1 MDLVAGRVY
10 TERQR
15 PIRHVDGMLIV
26 ITVLLVVI
34 GLVLLYSATAST
46 LRGMHVDEF
55 ARVKKQA
62 ATAILGAILLL
73 LIVTFDYRFFKV
85 YAGFIY
91 AAMLVLLILVR
102 IPGIGS
108 SSAGAQRWFEVAGVQ
123 ISPSEIA
130 KIALMFMLAAMLSEL
145 PSSPDLRDVLRV
157 CLAGALPTA
166 LVFIQ
171 PDIGTTIV
179 LVAVIVGM
187 LVVAGTRPR
196 HLALL
201 AASTVVLIV
210 LAFQLNVVKSYQLER
225 LKSFIDPAV
234 GSQTTNYNR
243 TQALIAVSSGGVL
256 GRGYLHGTQTQ
267 LDFVPEQ
274 HTDFIFTVAGEEFGF
289 LGTVVVLTLYALLIW
304 RAIRTAS
311 MSKDPFGT
319 YLAAGIAAMFAIQMF
334 VNIGMVIG
342 IMPITGIPLP
352 FMSYGGSSMLSSF
365 AGIGVLENIHM
376 RRFK

>member
-15 PIRHVDGMLIV
+15 PIRHIDGMLLV
-26 ITVLLVVI
+26 ITVLLVMT
-34 GLVLLYSATAST
+34 GLILLYSATAST

-73 LIVTFDYRFFKV
+73 LIFTFDYRFFKV

-91 AAMLVLLILVR
+91 AGMLILLVLVR

-108 SSAGAQRWFEVAGVQ
+108 TSAGAQRWFDVAGFQ

-145 PSSPDLRDVLRV
+145 PSLPDLRDVLRV
-157 CLAGALPTA
+157 CLAGAVPTA

-179 LVAVIVGM
+179 LVTVIVGM

-201 AASTVVLIV
+201 AATSIVLIV
-210 LAFQLNVVKSYQLER
+210 LAFQLNVVKSYQLDR
-225 LKSFIDPAV
+225 LKAFLDPAF

-243 TQALIAVSSGGVL
+243 QQALIAVSSGGVL
-256 GRGYLHGTQTQ
+256 GRGYMHGTQTQ

-319 YLAAGIAAMFAIQMF
+319 YVAAGIAAMFAIQMF

-365 AGIGVLENIHM
+365 AAIGILENIHM

>member
-15 PIRHVDGMLIV
+15 PIRHVDGMLLV
-26 ITVLLVVI
+26 ITVLLVMT
-34 GLVLLYSATAST
+34 GLILLYSATAST

-73 LIVTFDYRFFKV
+73 LIFTFDYRFFKV

-91 AAMLVLLILVR
+91 AGMLILLVLVR

-108 SSAGAQRWFEVAGVQ
+108 TSAGAQRWFDVAGFQ

-145 PSSPDLRDVLRV
+145 PASPDLRDVLRV
-157 CLAGALPTA
+157 CAAGAVPTA

-179 LVAVIVGM
+179 LVTVIVGM

-201 AASTVVLIV
+201 AATSLVLIV
-210 LAFQLNVVKSYQLER
+210 LAFQLNVVKS
-225 LKSFIDPAV
+225 
-234 GSQTTNYNR
+234 
-243 TQALIAVSSGGVL
+243 
-256 GRGYLHGTQTQ
+256 
-267 LDFVPEQ
+267 
-274 HTDFIFTVAGEEFGF
+274 
-289 LGTVVVLTLYALLIW
+289 
-304 RAIRTAS
+304 
-311 MSKDPFGT
+311 
-319 YLAAGIAAMFAIQMF
+319 
-334 VNIGMVIG
+334 
-342 IMPITGIPLP
+342 
-352 FMSYGGSSMLSSF
+352 
-365 AGIGVLENIHM
+365 
-376 RRFK
+376 

>member
-15 PIRHVDGMLIV
+15 PIRHIDG
-26 ITVLLVVI
+26 VLLVITLLLVTT
-34 GLVLLYSATAST
+34 GLILLYSATAST

-91 AAMLVLLILVR
+91 AGMLILLVLVR

-108 SSAGAQRWFEVAGVQ
+108 SSAGAQRWFDVAGFQ

-130 KIALMFMLAAMLSEL
+130 KIALTFMLAAMLSEL
-145 PSSPDLRDVLRV
+145 PATPDLRDVVRV
-157 CLAGALPTA
+157 CVAGAVPTA

-179 LVAVIVGM
+179 LVTVIVGM

-210 LAFQLNVVKSYQLER
+210 LAFQLNVIKSYQLER
-225 LKSFIDPAV
+225 LKAFADPGV

-289 LGTVVVLTLYALLIW
+289 LGTAIVLTLYALLIW

-319 YLAAGIAAMFAIQMF
+319 YVAAGIAAMFAIQMF

-365 AGIGVLENIHM
+365 VAIGVLENIHM